1 MIKRYGLFVTHDSTV
16 TMICHPGFGAPLF
29 EVEGEATQYIKR
41 SFGENDLILIL
52 PVWVGKNV
60 AEKQTIRMH

>member
-1 MIKRYGLFVTHDSTV
+1 MLKRYGLFYTDGNIVKMVCPS
-16 TMICHPGFGAPLF
+16 GFDAPLF
-29 EVEGEATQYIKR
+29 EVEGEAAQYIKR

-60 AEKQTIRMH
+60 AKKQTIRMH